1 MTQEK
6 GSAVSHTRSVSPK
19 IGLALLATLAVGL
32 CLLLSTDSAKA
43 AWSPYCNNITLYG
56 STEPGQKECGGAP
69 RSLHAVWGLGDQKS
83 VCVWTNLIPAA
94 CSAGPGWGVYA
105 ANPAGIQ
112 WYYSWPN
119 IRVNAPGGASV
130 VHGSAEVP

>member
-1 MTQEK
+1 MVR
-6 GSAVSHTRSVSPK
+6 SMSVPTRLV
-19 IGLALLATLAVGL
+19 LATLAIVVSAA
-32 CLLLSTDSAKA
+32 CVLLHARSAEA
-43 AWSPYCNNITLYG
+43 AWSPYCNNQTLVG
-56 STEPGQKECGGAP
+56 WTEAGQKECGGEP
-69 RSLHAVWGLGDQKS
+69 RMLHAVWGMGDQKS

-105 ANPAGIQ
+105 VNPAGIQ

-119 IRVNAPGGASV
+119 IKLNAPGGSSV